1 VLRAGLEPA
10 TCRLGVDNRN
20 HPARSREV
28 RRGLE
33 MRSGRGV
40 EPQRRTFVQPPAP
53 DNRAAPARDD
63 LAWSRPARGRTRTS
77 EVGARRAAVYT
88 TGLRKRTTRIER
100 ASPEWR
106 SGALPSELRPRDTPG
121 WNRTSGL
128 CRRRT
133 ALSPL
138 SYGRT
143 EPGFARREPSA
154 AERGQRRESL
164 PFLARRSR
172 CRAGGDSIRI
182 RPRRARCRE
191 RRERSAEPGFARRE
205 PSAARDGRSLRQDS
219 NPHLGRTKGA
229 CLPLTLRRLA
239 ERGDRRLSSR
249 EGSRRGSARVIP
261 HARRAHRSPR
271 PRRGA

>member
-1 VLRAGLEPA
+1 
-10 TCRLGVDNRN
+10 
-20 HPARSREV
+20 
-28 RRGLE
+28 
-33 MRSGRGV
+33 MRCGRGRGV
-40 EPQRRTFVQPPAP
+40 EPQRRTLVQPPAP

-100 ASPEWR
+100 AYPEWR

-143 EPGFARREPSA
+143 DPGFARREPSA
-154 AERGQRRESL
+154 ARDARSL

-229 CLPLTLRRLA
+229 CLPLTLRRPRWRRSESNRHLPRCKRGA
-239 ERGDRRLSSR
+239 RPVELHPRDRSGRSADGWSRTTTARGDRVT
-249 EGSRRGSARVIP
+249 AC
-261 HARRAHRSPR
+261 
-271 PRRGA
+271 